1 MGRSEE
7 GRGNFP
13 SEKELNTILKKKE
26 NNSTIE
32 TKSDK
37 HDNKASMYETV
48 KEVYKEKII
57 KEKITL
63 LTRDN
68 TT

>member
-1 MGRSEE
+1 M
-7 GRGNFP
+7 
-13 SEKELNTILKKKE
+13 NTILKKKE

-32 TKSDK
+32 TKFDN
-37 HDNKASMYETV
+37 HDNKVSMYETV

-57 KEKITL
+57 KENITL

-68 TT
+68 AT